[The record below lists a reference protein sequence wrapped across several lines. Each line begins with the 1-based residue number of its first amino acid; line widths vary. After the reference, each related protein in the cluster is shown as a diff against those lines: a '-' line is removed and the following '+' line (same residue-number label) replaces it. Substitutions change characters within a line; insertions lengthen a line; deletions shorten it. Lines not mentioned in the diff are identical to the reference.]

1 MNIEI
6 QKIVYPGKSLANQNG
21 KVIFTNEG
29 LPGEIVEIKPVR
41 EKKNYIEA
49 ETLNVSNPSKKRA
62 KPLCPHYKVCSPYQ
76 YIDYSYQLELKKL
89 QIKEIFA
96 RNLGEDLN
104 DFEIAPSPKIWG
116 YRNKL
121 RLHLLWENN
130 TASLAYHALE
140 AHNKF
145 VPIDRCHLAS
155 ENMNNLFSALIET
168 ANKNKLKFIEEI
180 EIKETTSGRLLLVI
194 YAKTAVDCKNMDNS
208 IKEIAEIFPIDGI
221 IYVAREKSVE
231 TVLYGKNY
239 IEEKIGNKIFHIG
252 AQSFFQINAG
262 SLKLLIT
269 DIKEEVKLCDF
280 KIVADLYCG
289 IGTFGII
296 FADKAQKL
304 LGVELLEENISFL
317 KENIQI
323 NHISNYNLYKG
334 LSEDLIS
341 EILQDGIDTLIVD
354 PPRKGIG
361 QNICEK
367 LLRAGPK
374 HIFYISC
381 DPVTLARDLKVL
393 LKKYGLKKVY
403 AYDFFPNTAH
413 IETFTVLDRK

>member
-6 QKIVYPGKSLANQNG
+6 QKIVYPGKSFANQNG
-21 KVIFTNEG
+21 KVIFTDEG
-29 LPGEIVEIKPVR
+29 LPGEIVEIKPIR

-49 ETLNVSNPSKKRA
+49 ETLNVLNPSKKRA
-62 KPLCPHYKVCSPYQ
+62 NPLCPHYKICSPYQ
-76 YIDYSYQLELKKL
+76 YIDYSYQLELKEF
-89 QIKEIFA
+89 QVKEIFA
-96 RNLGEDLN
+96 RNLDEDLN
-104 DFEIAPSPKIWG
+104 DFKIAPSPKIWG

-145 VPIDRCHLAS
+145 VPIGGCHLAS
-155 ENMNNLFSALIET
+155 ENMNNLFSALIE
-168 ANKNKLKFIEEI
+168 ALNNNKFKFIEEI
-180 EIKETTSGRLLLVI
+180 EIKETTLGRLLLVI
-194 YAKTAVDCKNMDNS
+194 YAKTTVDYKNMNS
-208 IKEIAEIFPIDGI
+208 FIKDIAEISPIDGI
-221 IYVAREKSVE
+221 IYVAKEKSAE
-231 TVLYGKNY
+231 TFLYGKNY
-239 IEEKIGNKIFHIG
+239 IEEKIDNKIFRIG

-262 SLKLLIT
+262 ILKLLIA
-269 DIKEEVKLCDF
+269 DIKEAVKLRDF

-317 KENIQI
+317 KENIQV
-323 NHISNYNLYKG
+323 NHINNYNLHKG

-341 EILQDGIDTLIVD
+341 EILKEKIDTLIVD

-367 LLRAGPK
+367 LLKAGPK

-381 DPVTLARDLKVL
+381 DPVTLARDLKML
-393 LKKYGLKKVY
+393 LQKYDLAKVY
-403 AYDFFPNTAH
+403 GYDFFPHTPH